1 MYPTVIIVDDFYP
14 DPHKIREVALGFD
27 YPSQDGNYPGRNS
40 RQRLHI
46 DGLDAAVSDIIGQPV
61 VGDMTQAHAQFRIT
75 LAADRASYHVHV
87 DTGVHWSGVAYL
99 SLPENC
105 NGGTELFR
113 HIESG
118 TERAPINDEELLLF
132 GDETPQEAI
141 NRVMT
146 ADAND
151 SSKWEKVMTLP
162 MRFNRLVLFRPW
174 LWHAASAGFGTT
186 PEDGRLIQG
195 LFFSSDEE
203 AGDGGP

>member
-1 MYPTVIIVDDFYP
+1 MYATLIIVDDFYP

-27 YPSQDGNYPGRNS
+27 YPEQDGNYPGRNS

-46 DGLDAAVSDIIGQPV
+46 DGLDEAVSDILGQPV
-61 VGDMTQAHAQFRIT
+61 TGDMTQAHAQFRIT
-75 LAADRASYHVHV
+75 LAEDRAKYHVHV

-99 SLPENC
+99 SLPEHC
-105 NGGTELFR
+105 KGGTDLFR
-113 HIESG
+113 HIG
-118 TERAPINDEELLLF
+118 TGTDRAPMNDDELAIF
-132 GDETPQEAI
+132 GAETPQEAI

-151 SSKWEKVMTLP
+151 LSKWEKVMTLP

-174 LWHAASAGFGTT
+174 LWHAASSGFGTT

-195 LFFSSDEE
+195 LFFGPDGE
-203 AGDGGP
+203 AGNAGA